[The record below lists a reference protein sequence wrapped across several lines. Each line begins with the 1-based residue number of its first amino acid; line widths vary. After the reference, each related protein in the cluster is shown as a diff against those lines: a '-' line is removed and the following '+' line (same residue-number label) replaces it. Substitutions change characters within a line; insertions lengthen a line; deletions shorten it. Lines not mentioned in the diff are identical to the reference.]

1 MVLKFHFALLSTMR
15 QHVYG
20 KEAVKRGPDEWD
32 ARACV
37 EGDYSWA
44 EQQPDNDLG
53 KVGETP
59 VRSLD
64 TPTVDPLFFYFFDC
78 KRNLSD

>member
-1 MVLKFHFALLSTMR
+1 MAMKM

-44 EQQPDNDLG
+44 EQQPDSDLG
-53 KVGETP
+53 KVC
-59 VRSLD
+59 R
-64 TPTVDPLFFYFFDC
+64 
-78 KRNLSD
+78 

>member
-1 MVLKFHFALLSTMR
+1 MQL
-15 QHVYG
+15 VYG

-53 KVGETP
+53 KV
-59 VRSLD
+59 VRSLE
-64 TPTVDPLFFYFFDC
+64 
-78 KRNLSD
+78 RNFN

>member
-1 MVLKFHFALLSTMR
+1 MTIFRRVWLLI

-44 EQQPDNDLG
+44 EQQPDADLG
-53 KVGETP
+53 KVMPRT
-59 VRSLD
+59 
-64 TPTVDPLFFYFFDC
+64 TVVFAC
-78 KRNLSD
+78 CTVGQT

>member
-1 MVLKFHFALLSTMR
+1 MLKFCFTLLLTMR

-53 KVGETP
+53 KVTETP
-59 VRSLD
+59 MRLLD
-64 TPTVDPLFFYFFDC
+64 TPTVDPLFFCYCDC
-78 KRNLSD
+78 KRRLSD

>member
-1 MVLKFHFALLSTMR
+1 MRYGRPIANHMVDM

-44 EQQPDNDLG
+44 EQQPDSDLG
-53 KVGETP
+53 KVC
-59 VRSLD
+59 R
-64 TPTVDPLFFYFFDC
+64 
-78 KRNLSD
+78 